1 MYHMDFII
9 VLPVDGFYLH
19 GDKVS
24 IFLKVATFENLTVFD
39 VGMVALNAIEQ
50 IVLHQF

>member
-9 VLPVDGFYLH
+9 VLEGFYLH
-19 GDKVS
+19 RDKVS

-39 VGMVALNAIEQ
+39 VGMVALNVIEQ